1 MTGFSVPELVLIGVI
16 ALVVF
21 GPSKLPEVGAA
32 MGKTIKEF
40 KKSMSEMDKEPEHKE
55 NASEKQDEPRQI
67 DAPAVPKKDND
78 PHNPN

>member
-32 MGKTIKEF
+32 VGKTIKEF
-40 KKSMSEMDKEPEHKE
+40 KKSMNEMDKEPERKTAVPE
-55 NASEKQDEPRQI
+55 QRDEPRQI